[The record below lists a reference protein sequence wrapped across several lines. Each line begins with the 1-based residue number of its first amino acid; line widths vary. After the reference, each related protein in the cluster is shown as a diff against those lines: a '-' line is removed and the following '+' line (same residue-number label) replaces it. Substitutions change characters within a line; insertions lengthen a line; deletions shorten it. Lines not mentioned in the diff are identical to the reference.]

1 MTPLD
6 PTTLFVAS
14 GLVIVVTGIS
24 FILETLLRRNDQV
37 GRLWSVF
44 YLGSIFAV
52 FASYVGASSE
62 ATWWAYPIG
71 QAFYVAA
78 LGLVWAGTRQANR
91 TRSMLALPVGAGL
104 VVATIGLITGPVGA
118 QPGGSIPMFLFSAAF
133 LGAAAVESARR
144 ELGRLAGGR
153 LLAILLSLA
162 AVFYLGRAVAGVL
175 LGVGHDDFQAFFGV
189 TTASLVEIAVAV
201 IGTLTLS
208 SIQADRFRRITI
220 DDAAFGTRLTMDGV
234 VGRDSF
240 RELSE
245 SWLMRSIR
253 ERTTLVLLLVE
264 VADLAEVNL
273 AFGRAAG
280 DAAIRTAGRLVLVHA
295 PTAALVGHISPRRFA
310 LLMKLPS
317 NDSVEAIADRIA
329 DAVLS
334 TPIDDQDRFRASTF
348 CGIATTRTSGARFDD
363 LLRDAADAVAV
374 EREAARALAR
384 DTITGAS

>member
-6 PTTLFVAS
+6 ATTLFVAS
-14 GLVIVVTGIS
+14 GLVIVVAGVS
-24 FILETLLRRNDQV
+24 FVLETLLRRNDQV

-44 YLGSIFAV
+44 FVGAIFAV
-52 FASYVGASSE
+52 FASYIGSSGP
-62 ATWWAYPIG
+62 ATWWAYAVG
-71 QAFYVAA
+71 HGFYVAA
-78 LGLVWAGTRQANR
+78 LGLLWAGTRQANR
-91 TRSMLALPVGAGL
+91 ARAMLAVPVAAGVL
-104 VVATIGLITGPVGA
+104 VAAIGLFAGPA
-118 QPGGSIPMFLFSAAF
+118 NAHPGGSLELFLVAAGF
-133 LGAAAVESARR
+133 LAATSVEAARR
-144 ELGRLAGGR
+144 ELGRIAGGR
-153 LLAILLSLA
+153 LLSILLGVA
-162 AVFYLGRAVAGVL
+162 AVFYLGRAIAAFALGMDDAGYQSL
-175 LGVGHDDFQAFFGV
+175 FGQ
-189 TTASLVEIAVAV
+189 TTASLLEIAVAV
-201 IGTLTLS
+201 IGALTLS
-208 SIQADRFRRITI
+208 SIQADRFRKIAI

-280 DAAIRTAGRLVLVHA
+280 DAAIRTAGRIVLVHA

-317 NDSVEAIADRIA
+317 NDSVEAIADRIG

-374 EREAARALAR
+374 DRDAVRALAR
-384 DTITGAS
+384 DSVADAS